1 MPVARTKA
9 KKAATSKLKF
19 FYLNGKLHKVLRRSR
34 AEDLLV
40 AWDYQ
45 TGKRVAYSL
54 TDVNK
59 NKQHAYPISQVV
71 KIIGKHED
79 TIKMHLYRGNIP
91 YPQQSY
97 SLNGNKTPG
106 KYYWSEDDIRNLH
119 DFFKTVHRGRPRID
133 GRITPGEMPSRAE
146 IEAIMKQEN
155 ILYVKNEDGEFV
167 PVWKQPE
174 W

>member
-1 MPVARTKA
+1 MGR
-9 KKAATSKLKF
+9 KKRATTTTRIRY
-19 FYLNGKLHKVLRRSR
+19 FYLNNRLHKVLRRSR

-45 TGKRVAYSL
+45 EGRRVAYSL
-54 TDVNK
+54 TDVNR
-59 NKQHAYPISQVV
+59 NKQHAYPMSQVV

-79 TIKMHLYRGNIP
+79 TIKLQMYKGNLK

-106 KYYWSEDDIRNLH
+106 KYFWSEDDIREMH
-119 DFFKTVHRGRPRID
+119 DFFKTVHRGRPRKD
-133 GRITPGEMPSRAE
+133 GRITPGDMPSRAE
-146 IEAIMKQEN
+146 IEATMKQEN
-155 ILYVKNEDGEFV
+155 ILYVKNEDGTFV
-167 PVWKQPE
+167 PVWKAPE

>member
-1 MPVARTKA
+1 MDRKTRGK
-9 KKAATSKLKF
+9 TTTQLRY

-45 TGKRVAYSL
+45 EGKRVAYSL

-59 NKQHAYPISQVV
+59 NKQHAYPISEVV

-79 TIKMHLYRGNIP
+79 TIKIHLYRGNLK
-91 YPQQSY
+91 YPQQVY

-106 KYYWSEDDIRNLH
+106 KYFWSEDDIREMHN
-119 DFFKTVHRGRPRID
+119 FFKTVHRGRPRKD
-133 GRITPGEMPSRAE
+133 GRVTPGDMPSRAE
-146 IEAIMKQEN
+146 IEATMRQESV
-155 ILYVKNEDGEFV
+155 LYVKNDEGTFV
-167 PVWKQPE
+167 PVWTQPE

>member
-1 MPVARTKA
+1 MA
-9 KKAATSKLKF
+9 SKTGRSTTAQLRY

-34 AEDLLV
+34 AQDLIV

-45 TGKRVAYSL
+45 QGKRVAFSL

-79 TIKMHLYRGNIP
+79 TIKKHLYAGNLK
-91 YPQQSY
+91 YPQQVY

-106 KYYWSEDDIRNLH
+106 KYYWSEDDIRDMHN
-119 DFFKTVHRGRPRID
+119 FFKNVHRGRPRND
-133 GRITPGEMPSRAE
+133 GAITPGDMPSRAE
-146 IEAIMKQEN
+146 IEATMRQEN
-155 ILYVKNEDGEFV
+155 ILYVKNDDGTFV

>member
-1 MPVARTKA
+1 MDS
-9 KKAATSKLKF
+9 KKRRNTPTQLRY
-19 FYLNGKLHKVLRRSR
+19 FYLNGKLHKLLRRSR
-34 AEDLLV
+34 AEDLIV
-40 AWDYQ
+40 AWDYEL
-45 TGKRVAYSL
+45 GKRVAYSL

-59 NKQHAYPISQVV
+59 NKQHAYSMKEVV

-79 TIKMHLYRGNIP
+79 TIKMHMTRGDLKFPKRI
-91 YPQQSY
+91 Y

-106 KYYWSEDDIRNLH
+106 KYMWSEDDIREMH

-133 GRITPGEMPSRAE
+133 GTITPGNMPSRAE

-155 ILYVKNEDGEFV
+155 ILYVKNSDGEFV

>member
-1 MPVARTKA
+1 MGRKTRTKSS
-9 KKAATSKLKF
+9 TILRY
-19 FYLNGKLHKVLRRSR
+19 FYLNNRLHKVLRRSR
-34 AEDLLV
+34 AEDLLI

-45 TGKRVAYSL
+45 SEKRVAYSL

-59 NKQHAYPISQVV
+59 NKQHAYPMSQVV

-79 TIKMHLYRGNIP
+79 TIKLQMYKGNLK

-106 KYYWSEDDIRNLH
+106 KYFWSEDDIRDMHN
-119 DFFKTVHRGRPRID
+119 FFKTVHRGRPRKD
-133 GRITPGEMPSRAE
+133 GRITPGDMPSRAE
-146 IEAIMKQEN
+146 IEATMRQDN
-155 ILYVKNEDGEFV
+155 ILYVKNNDGTFV
-167 PVWKQPE
+167 PVWKAPE

>member
-1 MPVARTKA
+1 MG
-9 KKAATSKLKF
+9 SKTRSNGTTRLRY

-34 AEDLLV
+34 GEDLLV

-45 TGKRVAYSL
+45 LGRRVAYNL

-79 TIKMHLYRGNIP
+79 TIKRHLYAGNLKF
-91 YPQQSY
+91 PQQVY

-106 KYYWSEDDIRNLH
+106 KYYWSEDDIRQMH
-119 DFFKTVHRGRPRID
+119 DFFKTVHRGRPRND
-133 GRITPGEMPSRAE
+133 GEIHPGDMPSRAE
-146 IEAIMKQEN
+146 VEATMRQEN
-155 ILYVKNEDGEFV
+155 ILYIKNDDGTFV

>member
-1 MPVARTKA
+1 MDRKTRTKSS
-9 KKAATSKLKF
+9 TVLRY
-19 FYLNGKLHKVLRRSR
+19 FYLNNRLHKVLRRSR

-45 TGKRVAYSL
+45 SDRRVAYSL

-59 NKQHAYPISQVV
+59 NKQHAYSMSQVV

-79 TIKMHLYRGNIP
+79 TIKLQMYKGNLK

-106 KYYWSEDDIRNLH
+106 KYFPTNLASFESH
-119 DFFKTVHRGRPRID
+119 LKSKIVLNT
-133 GRITPGEMPSRAE
+133 SSS
-146 IEAIMKQEN
+146 
-155 ILYVKNEDGEFV
+155 V
-167 PVWKQPE
+167 PVTPIPLALLMCSNAL
-174 W
+174 

>member
-1 MPVARTKA
+1 MAR
-9 KKAATSKLKF
+9 KKGRNNAPRLRY
-19 FYLNGKLHKVLRRSR
+19 FYLNGFLHKVIRRSR
-34 AEDLLV
+34 AEDLLI
-40 AWDYQ
+40 AWNYQ
-45 TGKRVAYSL
+45 EGKRVAYNL

-79 TIKMHLYRGNIP
+79 TINMHLRRGNLKF
-91 YPQQSY
+91 PQRSY

-106 KYYWSEDDIRNLH
+106 KYFWSEDDIRDMH
-119 DFFKTVHRGRPRID
+119 DFFKTVHRGRPRLD
-133 GRITPGEMPSRAE
+133 GAVTPGNMPSRAE
-146 IEAIMKQEN
+146 LEAIMKQEN
-155 ILYVKNEDGEFV
+155 ILYIKNNDGDFV

>member
-1 MPVARTKA
+1 MAIKSRRRT
-9 KKAATSKLKF
+9 TQKLRY
-19 FYLNGKLHKVLRRSR
+19 FYLNGDLHKVIRQSR
-34 AEDLLV
+34 AEDLIV
-40 AWDYQ
+40 AWHYKS
-45 TGKRVAYSL
+45 GKRVAYSL

-79 TIKMHLYRGNIP
+79 TIKRHLYAGNLKFP
-91 YPQQSY
+91 EQVY

-106 KYYWSEDDIRNLH
+106 KYYWSEDDVRKMH
-119 DFFKTVHRGRPRID
+119 DYFKTVHRGRPRND
-133 GRITPGEMPSRAE
+133 GIVNPGNMPSRAE

-155 ILYVKNEDGEFV
+155 ILYVKNNDGEFI

>member
-1 MPVARTKA
+1 MVSQKRRNNASR
-9 KKAATSKLKF
+9 LRY
-19 FYLNGKLHKVLRRSR
+19 FYLNGYLHKVLKRSR

-45 TGKRVAYSL
+45 KGKRVAYNL

-59 NKQHAYPISQVV
+59 NKQHAYPISDVV

-79 TIKMHLYRGNIP
+79 TINMHIRRGNLKH
-91 YPQQSY
+91 PQRSY
-97 SLNGNKTPG
+97 SLNGKNTPG
-106 KYYWSEDDIRNLH
+106 KFFWSEDDIREMH

-133 GRITPGEMPSRAE
+133 GGITPGNMPSRAE
-146 IEAIMKQEN
+146 LEAIIKQEN
-155 ILYVKNEDGEFV
+155 ILYVKNNEGEFV
-167 PVWKQPE
+167 PVWKAPE

>member
-1 MPVARTKA
+1 MGSKTRTKSS
-9 KKAATSKLKF
+9 TSLRY
-19 FYLNGKLHKVLRRSR
+19 FYLNSRLHKVLRRSR
-34 AEDLLV
+34 AEDLLI

-45 TGKRVAYSL
+45 SEKRVAYSL

-79 TIKMHLYRGNIP
+79 TIKMHLSKGNLQ

-106 KYYWSEDDIRNLH
+106 KYFWSEDDIRKMH

-133 GRITPGEMPSRAE
+133 GRITPGNMPSRAE
-146 IEAIMKQEN
+146 VEAIMRQDN
-155 ILYVKNEDGEFV
+155 ILYVKNNDGDFI

>member
-1 MPVARTKA
+1 MGRKTGSKTSTK
-9 KKAATSKLKF
+9 LRY

-34 AEDLLV
+34 AEDLIV
-40 AWDYQ
+40 AWDYEL
-45 TGKRVAYSL
+45 GKRVAYSL

-59 NKQHAYPISQVV
+59 NKQHAYPISEVV

-79 TIKMHLYRGNIP
+79 TIKMHLYKGNLK
-91 YPQQSY
+91 YPQRVY

-106 KYYWSEDDIRNLH
+106 KHFWSEDDIRSMH
-119 DFFKTVHRGRPRID
+119 DFFKTLHRGRPRKD
-133 GRITPGEMPSRAE
+133 GGITPGDMPSRAE

-155 ILYVKNEDGEFV
+155 ILYVKNNEGEFV